1 MRKIARKKVSTL
13 QWLPRIT
20 YSHSFTD
27 LNPLAFVYSSELP
40 VVQVDATGDLSFK
53 RFEIDLR
60 RRASRRTPLLDSVL
74 SEMEETARELRE
86 ELKVTSGESSS
97 R

>member
-1 MRKIARKKVSTL
+1 MRRKVSTL
-13 QWLPRIT
+13 QPPSQVA
-20 YSHSFTD
+20 YSRSSLD

-40 VVQVDATGDLSFK
+40 PVQVDATGDLSLK
-53 RFEIDLR
+53 RFEADLR

-74 SEMEETARELRE
+74 SEMEETARELRD